1 MSTPSGSRTDQRRSL
16 SSTWRMILPVPGG
29 TATLSCRIRK
39 FGPNWAIE
47 SVSFD
52 HEVHSNDGRMGAK
65 SGNGW
70 N

>member
-1 MSTPSGSRTDQRRSL
+1 
-16 SSTWRMILPVPGG
+16 MIVPVPGG